1 MPSPSALS
9 SAIPSVVAVALH
21 RQTPRM
27 CMCLQ
32 YKAKRNALYDPD
44 GSDEEDS
51 IKASRGKKQS
61 KHKGGH
67 KSEKAAD
74 KADPGR

>member
-1 MPSPSALS
+1 
-9 SAIPSVVAVALH
+9 
-21 RQTPRM
+21 
-27 CMCLQ
+27 MCLQ

-67 KSEKAAD
+67 KAEKAAD